1 MPPGLTPVTEPF
13 SPATGSIRILGGRRA
28 PELARRHVLS
38 WLDHTCSGVRSF
50 DAALIASELVTNSV
64 LHAGVG
70 VQQSLFLELTT
81 FADHVRIAVVDP
93 GSELEPRILPRHPA
107 TSSGFGLRL
116 VDELSSA
123 WGVARDASGMTR
135 VWCDLR
141 RDPNAS
147 AS

>member
-1 MPPGLTPVTEPF
+1 MPPGLIPVTEPF
-13 SPATGSIRILGGRRA
+13 SPATGSIRISGGRGA

-38 WLDHTCSGVRSF
+38 WLDDTCSGVRSF
-50 DAALIASELVTNSV
+50 DAALIATELVTNSV

-70 VQQSLFLELTT
+70 VEQSLFLELTT

-93 GSELEPRILPRHPA
+93 GSELEPLLPRGPA
-107 TSSGFGLRL
+107 ASSGFGLRL

-135 VWCDLR
+135 VWCDLC